1 MRFFGIGRK
10 RTKRVKRQPNAE
22 QMSRNAE
29 LKRKRFVAESF
40 IDMAKQDPEWRRQMV
55 AEEYKL
61 KLPSK
66 DPAAEQRK
74 EIEALL
80 SGLVVKE
87 LKENPE
93 LAKKVVDTRIAQ
105 LTNPDNF
112 LEYADGEPSYPGNT
126 IGQVLEEIED
136 LEELKTRLGSGKG
149 SAWIDA
155 FKDPEVIA
163 SLLSSLQSILRGST
177 PQAAEPVVMVQ
188 VDGVPTTVTQSQL
201 QKLQQEGRVRPVTA
215 IESPK
220 IDKELPVDKASPEI
234 AAHDKPPKSD
244 HEEVEVDTSA
254 AKVNEPE
261 LPSNFDLIDLNK
273 LIGYLDVTTA
283 EAVER
288 LEAEKQREKQYAQ
301 TLWVYL
307 EDVEYENLIRELEV
321 YKDHSTVGP
330 YVELLLSDKGKM
342 WISEVLCLVKQRAGS
357 SPQA

>member
-1 MRFFGIGRK
+1 MRFLGIGRK

-93 LAKKVVDTRIAQ
+93 LAKRVVDTRIAQ
-105 LTNPDNF
+105 LTNPENF
-112 LEYADGEPSYPGNT
+112 LEYADGEPDYPGNT

-149 SAWIDA
+149 SAWVDI
-155 FKDPEVIA
+155 FKDPQVIT
-163 SLLSSLQSILRGST
+163 SLLSTFHSILRGSASQVT
-177 PQAAEPVVMVQ
+177 EPVVMVQ
-188 VDGVPTTVTQSQL
+188 VDGQPRTVTQSEFQRL
-201 QKLQQEGRVRPVTA
+201 QMEGRVKPIAT
-215 IESPK
+215 I
-220 IDKELPVDKASPEI
+220 ELPKSDQEPGTDEVIPQVMAK
-234 AAHDKPPKSD
+234 DKPPEPVHDKLSG
-244 HEEVEVDTSA
+244 EPGSPPN
-254 AKVNEPE
+254 NEPQ
-261 LPSNFDLIDLNK
+261 LPLIFQLVDPMGLA
-273 LIGYLDVTTA
+273 GYLEQTPA

-288 LEAEKQREKQYAQ
+288 LEAEKQQKKPYAL
-301 TLWVYL
+301 TLWAYL
-307 EDVEYENLIRELEV
+307 ETVKYENLMEELSA
-321 YKDHSTVGP
+321 YKSHSIVGP
-330 YVELLLSDKGKM
+330 YADLLLSDEGRS
-342 WISEVLCLVKQRAGS
+342 WLYEAIGLIKQRGVL
-357 SPQA
+357 